1 MSPNELDKSCF
12 EDRWE
17 AFQFSGKDA
26 MLSNDADSQSQWDCV
41 HDDHHV
47 SHTDCVD
54 DACCEED
61 NCSLN
66 CSSVCDGF
74 IDCDVSTVCSESHC
88 DDLNCGSTGPICF
101 DRNCFG
107 DDHGIDQGLEFLG
120 PDAQISWD
128 AGFLPSAPT
137 REAETPQSYTTEE
150 HIPNDG
156 INIDATQEPF
166 PNLST
171 NVNHVGHP
179 MSHHHGCLGFPKQ
192 PDMDIW
198 SPTYSGQGDI
208 TGVEM
213 YDPLDSSVEK
223 PSPFPTF
230 IPPDCSNTGYQHLF
244 YNSKYSADANLHPF
258 AKQRNSNSHGHIHC
272 QWHQLTYPHYTNH
285 SRSSI
290 NSRLLSSPV
299 ETPPPLDNSASPILT
314 SPTYTAEDDG
324 SSICKWI
331 MNTDGIKPVCG
342 ASLPDSSA
350 LQQHLASVHVG
361 PVDGPRGSGYYCR
374 WEGCHRPD
382 EPFSQKSKLQGH
394 FLIHSNYKSFKCPVC
409 EKLFARQATLDRHE
423 RSHRGEKPYKCSE
436 CGKAFTDSSELKTH
450 SRTHTGEKPFK
461 CAFPGC
467 NFQTGDSSNMS
478 SHKLSISSPN
488 PVLLPNLAK

>member
-1 MSPNELDKSCF
+1 MSQGELDESSSF
-12 EDRWE
+12 GGGWE
-17 AFQFSGKDA
+17 ALQFSGKDV

-41 HDDHHV
+41 HDDHRD
-47 SHTDCVD
+47 SHADCGMD
-54 DACCEED
+54 EACCEAD

-88 DDLNCGSTGPICF
+88 DDLNCGDLTCGSTGPICF

-107 DDHGIDQGLEFLG
+107 DDHDIDQGLESLLG
-120 PDAQISWD
+120 SDAQMPWD
-128 AGFLPSAPT
+128 SGFLPSAPT
-137 REAETPQSYTTEE
+137 GEVETPQSYNTTEE
-150 HIPNDG
+150 HIPNND
-156 INIDATQEPF
+156 ITTQEPF
-166 PNLST
+166 PT
-171 NVNHVGHP
+171 NASHVGHP
-179 MSHHHGCLGFPKQ
+179 MSHHHDCLGFPKQ

-198 SPTYSGQGDI
+198 GPTFSGQGDL

-230 IPPDCSNTGYQHLF
+230 IPPACSNTDYQHLL
-244 YNSKYSADANLHPF
+244 YHSKYSSDANLHQF
-258 AKQRNSNSHGHIHC
+258 TKQRNSHSHGHIHC

-299 ETPPPLDNSASPILT
+299 ETPPPLDNGASNNSASPILT
-314 SPTYTAEDDG
+314 SPTHTVEDDE
-324 SSICKWI
+324 SFICKWV
-331 MNTDGIKPVCG
+331 MTTDGIKTVCG

-361 PVDGPRGSGYYCR
+361 PVDGLRGSGYYCR
-374 WEGCHRPD
+374 WDGCHRPD

-394 FLIHSNYKSFKCPVC
+394 FLIHSNCMMLRLAIKI
-409 EKLFARQATLDRHE
+409 A
-423 RSHRGEKPYKCSE
+423 
-436 CGKAFTDSSELKTH
+436 AF
-450 SRTHTGEKPFK
+450 
-461 CAFPGC
+461 
-467 NFQTGDSSNMS
+467 
-478 SHKLSISSPN
+478 
-488 PVLLPNLAK
+488 